1 MQVVFFGTPHFAI
14 PTLEALLEHPEIQ
27 VLGVVTQPDKRRG
40 RGNQVSAS
48 PVKEVALAAQLPI
61 WQPKRL
67 KKDAPT
73 LSWLRESSA
82 DVFVVVAYGQ
92 ILSPEILAMPKLGCI
107 NVHGSLLPEYRGAAP
122 IQWCIYHGA
131 TETGI
136 TTMLMNEGMD
146 TGDMLLK
153 TSTPIN
159 LTDNALHIAEILSR
173 QGAEILLE
181 TLFKLAAGEITPIPQ
196 EEAQASYAPL
206 IKKEDYEIN
215 WQRASLE
222 IHNQV
227 RGFYPNCFSSFRG
240 QNLKITA
247 TLPLEADLP
256 PNLGKVGEIVALRKN
271 QGPVVQTGQ
280 GYLLLSAVHLAGK
293 KAQSGSDFVNGARVT
308 VGESLG

>member
-1 MQVVFFGTPHFAI
+1 
-14 PTLEALLEHPEIQ
+14 
-27 VLGVVTQPDKRRG
+27 
-40 RGNQVSAS
+40 
-48 PVKEVALAAQLPI
+48 
-61 WQPKRL
+61 
-67 KKDAPT
+67 
-73 LSWLRESSA
+73 
-82 DVFVVVAYGQ
+82 
-92 ILSPEILAMPKLGCI
+92 
-107 NVHGSLLPEYRGAAP
+107 
-122 IQWCIYHGA
+122 
-131 TETGI
+131 
-136 TTMLMNEGMD
+136 
-146 TGDMLLK
+146 
-153 TSTPIN
+153 
-159 LTDNALHIAEILSR
+159 LSR